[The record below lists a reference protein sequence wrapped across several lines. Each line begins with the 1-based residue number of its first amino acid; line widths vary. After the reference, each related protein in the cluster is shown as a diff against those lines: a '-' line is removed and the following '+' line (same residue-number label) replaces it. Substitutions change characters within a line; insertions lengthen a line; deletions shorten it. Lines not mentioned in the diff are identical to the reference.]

1 MSANTTRRRIAK
13 LGFRT
18 RKRRAADRDTTDA
31 TTADTAESTPPPSLW
46 RATAAVVAILLTATA
61 GVLALTAAV
70 AYIITAVATP

>member
-13 LGFRT
+13 LGFRA

-31 TTADTAESTPPPSLW
+31 AVESTAPPSLW
-46 RATAAVVAILLTATA
+46 RAVAAVVAILLTATA

-70 AYIITAVATP
+70 AYIITAVAAP